1 MDGADDGTT
10 ICCAAFLQIPSRVK
24 NRRRTLL
31 SHPNRPPPVIFVSP
45 SKKKKRKIN
54 FKKKTRLSS
63 EKTFDSGQTNKQ
75 GDGYHSIIL
84 NSGRKQFK
92 WRTGERKKER
102 MTSLRVFFSV
112 WDLFRVIDCVL
123 ASSR

>member
-1 MDGADDGTT
+1 L
-10 ICCAAFLQIPSRVK
+10 FPHRKKEKK
-24 NRRRTLL
+24 NQL
-31 SHPNRPPPVIFVSP
+31 
-45 SKKKKRKIN
+45 KKKNTFQVKRHLIPA
-54 FKKKTRLSS
+54 R
-63 EKTFDSGQTNKQ
+63 QTNKQ